1 MALTYNFEL
10 SVSSVKQ
17 LQSQLENYSKKLE
30 DSKIYIHQA
39 LADRAYE
46 LIMMNCP
53 VDTGELIDSFVI
65 DVSKDMADVYTECEH
80 AKYVEFGT
88 GIRGS
93 ESGYP
98 LDIAQTFVED
108 SWKGYKVEVNGQVAQ
123 KFMYNAWLELQKE
136 GSEIVRKVLIER
148 GLL

>member
-1 MALTYNFEL
+1 MSLEFNFEL
-10 SVSSVKQ
+10 SVSSVKK
-17 LQSQLENYSKKLE
+17 LQSQLDNYNKRLE

-46 LIMMNCP
+46 LIAMRCP
-53 VDTGELIDSFVI
+53 VDTGELIDSFII
-65 DVSKDMADVYTECEH
+65 DVSNDMADVYTECEH

-93 ESGYP
+93 TSNYP
-98 LDIAQTFVED
+98 LDIAQVFVED
-108 SWKGYKVEVNGQVAQ
+108 AWKGYKVEVGGQQAQ
-123 KFMYNAWLELQKE
+123 KFMYNAWLDLQKE
-136 GSEIVRKVLIER
+136 GEDIVRKVLVER